1 MIPTYRG
8 YCMITQ
14 LSRRLVIMSK
24 LANFHVKEQIC
35 APFTPMK
42 DDGEINHSF
51 VKTYADYLVQ
61 THFTGVFINGSMAEG
76 SSLTL
81 DERKRMAETW
91 IESSDGRLEVIVHVG
106 TNCIK
111 DSQELAKHAEKIGA
125 TAIAAFSPSYYKPEN
140 EEVLVDVM
148 AEIAGEAPNTPFY
161 FYEIN
166 FMTGVHI
173 NTRKFCELA
182 MKKIP
187 SFRGL
192 KHSKR
197 EMPSLHDCSM
207 VENLQVLVGTD
218 FQYLSS
224 LVLGVK
230 GIVTASYL
238 GNITYDMRT
247 AFEAG
252 DIEKT
257 RDIQKISHRIN
268 NIRFKYGGSARTCKA
283 MFNILSGMDVG
294 PVRLPLRKLTTE
306 EFENMKKDFTDA
318 GLAGIAKL
326 K

>member
-140 EEVLVDVM
+140 EV
-148 AEIAGEAPNTPFY
+148 
-161 FYEIN
+161 
-166 FMTGVHI
+166 